1 MKMTY
6 EALMFLVESIYG
18 DLVSKSVALLTS
30 YSSHGVGLIRS
41 LEKRCIL
48 YQNVNVACHPPT
60 SVLCHQ
66 LVYLLL
72 HILSVFRVVTK
83 VIKNILCDV
92 TV

>member
-1 MKMTY
+1 V
-6 EALMFLVESIYG
+6 EFLVESIYG

-30 YSSHGVGLIRS
+30 YSSHGVIRS

-66 LVYLLL
+66 LVYLLM
-72 HILSVFRVVTK
+72 HILRVFSVS
-83 VIKNILCDV
+83 
-92 TV
+92 